1 MSKYGPLE
9 THLRRSG
16 QTSAP
21 MTFGEIERVIGAKLP
36 PSAFKHRPWWSNN
49 PSNSVITHAWL
60 GAGYKTAEV
69 DMTGRKLVFRK
80 SAPAAT
86 AAPGIGDSGH
96 DADEARRPGPFARIF
111 GALAGTVTV
120 APGTDLTA
128 PADEKWDAAR

>member
-1 MSKYGPLE
+1 MYDILAFIKKILMSKYGPLE

-16 QTSAP
+16 QTSVP
-21 MTFGEIERVIGAKLP
+21 MTFGEIEHVIGAKLP

-80 SAPAAT
+80 SAPVDMSGEIGRIPVHSILKGMSHVTIRT
-86 AAPGIGDSGH
+86 AGNP
-96 DADEARRPGPFARIF
+96 
-111 GALAGTVTV
+111 LA
-120 APGTDLTA
+120 
-128 PADEKWDAAR
+128 

>member
-9 THLRRSG
+9 THLRRLG
-16 QTSAP
+16 QTSVP

-49 PSNSVITHAWL
+49 PSNSVVTHAWL
-60 GAGYKTAEV
+60 GAGYRTAKV

-80 SAPAAT
+80 SAPP
-86 AAPGIGDSGH
+86 PGSGDGGR
-96 DADEARRPGPFARIF
+96 DPDEARHPGFFARIF

-120 APGTDLTA
+120 PPGTDLTA